1 MQTPLHGYVKG
12 GCLMF
17 SRLVSFVLCAATA
30 LPVFGKELRVCAD
43 PDSMPYSRQDQSGFE
58 NRLAALAADALGAT
72 LAYTWHPQHHGF
84 VRKTVDADRCDV
96 WMGVPTGFESM
107 LTTKPYYRST
117 YVFVFSDRKPLVS
130 FDQPNLRELRIG
142 LQLPGD
148 DLVATPAGFALAS
161 RGAVDNVA
169 AFTVLG
175 KGTSAERIV
184 DAIAKGHLDAGVVW
198 GPQAAFFARQ
208 HKLEIVPAIAPT
220 GVPLPFAYSISIGV
234 RHGDTALRD
243 ALDGV
248 IAKHRS
254 EINQILAE
262 YAVPLVR

>member
-1 MQTPLHGYVKG
+1 MSL
-12 GCLMF
+12 
-17 SRLVSFVLCAATA
+17 RFVGFALCAAA
-30 LPVFGKELRVCAD
+30 AFPLFAKELRVCAD
-43 PDSMPYSRQDQSGFE
+43 PDSMPHSRQDESGFE
-58 NRLAALAADALGAT
+58 NRIAALAADALGAT
-72 LAYTWHPQHHGF
+72 LIYTWYPQHRGF
-84 VRKTVDADRCDV
+84 VRRTVDANRCDV
-96 WMGVPTGFESM
+96 WMGVPTGFDSM

-117 YVFVFSDRKPLVS
+117 YVFVFSERKPLVS
-130 FDQPNLRELRIG
+130 FDQPNLKELKIG
-142 LQLPGD
+142 LQVPGD
-148 DLVATPAGFALAS
+148 DLVATPPGFALAS

-184 DAIAKGHLDAGVVW
+184 EAIAKGHLDAGVVW

-208 HKLEIVPAIAPT
+208 HKLEIVPATAPV

-248 IAKHRS
+248 IASHRLD
-254 EINQILAE
+254 INRILAE